1 MINEQK
7 NDLCVVDI
15 DTQTMR
21 VECANG
27 FEKHYK
33 ISTSKNGVGN
43 ESGSYK
49 TPLGRHTICEKVGEY
64 QPLYAIFKARQ
75 HNGML
80 CTTLNT
86 PIDQDLI
93 LTRILRLKGEEPGV
107 NSGYTPDGKCIDS
120 YERYI
125 YIHGTNREDLLST
138 AASDGCIRMG
148 NADIVELFQQ
158 VRMGGLVNIVGP

>member
-33 ISTSKNGVGN
+33 ISTSKHGVGN

-49 TPLGRHTICEKVGEY
+49 TPLGRHTICDKIGKY
-64 QPLYAIFKARQ
+64 QSLYTIFKARQ
-75 HNGML
+75 NTGVL
-80 CTTLNT
+80 CTTLNM

-93 LTRILRLKGEEPGV
+93 LTRILWLKGEEPGI
-107 NSGYTPDGKCIDS
+107 NSGYTQDGKCIDS
-120 YERYI
+120 YKRYI

-138 AASDGCIRMG
+138 ASSDGCIRMG

-158 VRMGGLVNIVGP
+158 IRLGGVVNIC